1 VVAWTAADK
10 EPAMSELKSILLHV
24 DAANNAGARLEMA
37 ERLARAHGARI
48 EAVYA
53 VLPAVLQYPFAFTG
67 DGQGAALLMNYE
79 AEQRERAKAGFESA
93 RQAGGGAVSANWQE
107 VADEP
112 VRALTDHAWAADLM
126 LLAQPDPAPNRYSGV
141 PPDFVTAVLLA
152 SGKPG
157 LVMPFIGAGAT
168 LGDNVLIAWK
178 PTPESARAVTAA
190 LPILLRARQ
199 VHMAVWDETSS
210 GEAAPATLPV
220 IAYLKNHGITA
231 RLHRGGRPT
240 RELGDLLLSL
250 AADLQADL
258 LVMGCY
264 GHGRA
269 REWVLGGVT
278 RTILGSMTVPT
289 LMVH

>member
-1 VVAWTAADK
+1 
-10 EPAMSELKSILLHV
+10 MNELKSILLHL
-24 DAANNAGARLEMA
+24 DAGANTAERLQVA
-37 ERLARAHGARI
+37 ERLAQAHGARI
-48 EAVYA
+48 DALYA

-67 DGQGAALLMNYE
+67 DAQAAGLLMNYE
-79 AEQRERAKAGFESA
+79 SEQRERAKAVFEQA
-93 RQAGGGAVSANWQE
+93 RRGHGGAIGTIEADWHE
-107 VADEP
+107 APDEP
-112 VRALTDHAWAADLM
+112 VRAFTEHAWAADLL
-126 LLAQPDPAPNRYSGV
+126 LLAQHDPDPKTYSGV
-141 PPDFVTAVLLA
+141 PPDFVTAVLLT

-157 LVMPFIGAGAT
+157 LVVPFIGAGAT
-168 LGDNVLIAWK
+168 LGQNVLIAWK

-190 LPILLRARQ
+190 LPILQRARK
-199 VHMAVWDETSS
+199 VHVAVWDESTGSDTV
-210 GEAAPATLPV
+210 AAPVAIEPYLRHHGIAATL
-220 IAYLKNHGITA
+220 
-231 RLHRGGRPT
+231 HRCGRPA

-278 RTILGSMTVPT
+278 RTVLRSMTVPT